1 MIRIRRLVLLA
12 AALLALGG
20 AVTTGAFTG
29 GDEAVRGVYL
39 DPADTPNGQQY
50 AEIGSDGEF
59 RLNVS
64 NLNPHSTS
72 VVDDVFVIGTDHDEA
87 RVWIEDDEPRVD
99 FYRMDGRESVESSSD
114 PVVVTDDDPV
124 LVGLEVTSGN
134 KGVVMESITLHATI
148 PDQQREGGTGGGGDG
163 SEGSTP
169 TETDTPTDT
178 ETPTPDDTATDTDTP
193 TPDDGGPS
201 DGGAPS
207 GGDGSSDGGAPPDGG
222 EATQTET
229 ATPDDGEPSDGEA
242 PSDGSEDSDTP
253 TPTDTATPDVGT
265 PADGGTT
272 TATDTP
278 TPTETRTVAGGGA
291 PGTALRVVNVTVTPE
306 SPGVG
311 EEITVTV
318 VVANTG
324 SETGTRTVE
333 IRVGGEVIATE
344 TVTLEP
350 GERRTIS
357 GTVSF
362 DRPGAYEVAVLD
374 ETRTITVAEADGSPL
389 EVGSLGSALLGLLL
403 VLGAALAL
411 FAFWRRGEPDF
422 VVTTDEDSWSSFELE
437 AVAGAATVVTDD
449 EGRTRLAFDV
459 GRDGGTLDPA
469 FSVRNVVAEAAGLRV
484 VAVDA
489 EGNAV
494 TDGVR
499 VEATDGADL
508 TAFPTAAD
516 APGVLDEGEEIA
528 VRVVFADA
536 DAVEA
541 VATLRVE
548 RGPAEF
554 D

>member
-1 MIRIRRLVLLA
+1 M
-12 AALLALGG
+12 G
-20 AVTTGAFTG
+20 AVVATGAFTS

-39 DPADTPNGQQY
+39 DPADTPNGDQY
-50 AEIGSDGEF
+50 AEITADGEF
-59 RLNVS
+59 RVDIS

-99 FYRMDGRESVESSSD
+99 FYRMADRASVEASND

-124 LVGLEVTSGN
+124 LVGLEVASGN

-148 PDQQREGGTGGGGDG
+148 PDRQREGGTGGSGDDG
-163 SEGSTP
+163 SGGSTP
-169 TETDTPTDT
+169 TETDTPTPGDTPTDT
-178 ETPTPDDTATDTDTP
+178 ETPISGDTPTDTDAPSSGDTP
-193 TPDDGGPS
+193 TDTQTPGDGDPS

-207 GGDGSSDGGAPPDGG
+207 GGGAPSDGGAPPDGS
-222 EATQTET
+222 EA
-229 ATPDDGEPSDGEA
+229 
-242 PSDGSEDSDTP
+242 
-253 TPTDTATPDVGT
+253 TPTDTD
-265 PADGGTT
+265 
-272 TATDTP
+272 
-278 TPTETRTVAGGGA
+278 TVAGGGA
-291 PGTALRVVNVTVTPE
+291 PGTDLQVVNVSVTPE

-318 VVANTG
+318 VVENGG
-324 SETGTRTVE
+324 STAESRTVE
-333 IRVGGEVIATE
+333 IRAVGGVIATE
-344 TVTLEP
+344 TVTLGP
-350 GERRTIS
+350 GERRTVS

-362 DRPGAYEVAVLD
+362 DRAGSYGVAVLD
-374 ETRTITVAEADGSPL
+374 ETRTVTVAEADGSPL
-389 EVGSLGSALLGLLL
+389 EVGSLGSAVLGLLL
-403 VLGAALAL
+403 VLGAGLAL
-411 FAFWRRGEPDF
+411 LALWRRGEPDF

-437 AVAGAATVVTDD
+437 TAAAEATAVTDD
-449 EGRTRLAFDV
+449 EGRTRLRFDV

-494 TDGVR
+494 TGGVR
-499 VEATDGADL
+499 VEAPDGTDL

-516 APGVLDEGEEIA
+516 APGVLAGGEDVG
-528 VRVVFADA
+528 VRVVFVDA
-536 DAVEA
+536 DAVET